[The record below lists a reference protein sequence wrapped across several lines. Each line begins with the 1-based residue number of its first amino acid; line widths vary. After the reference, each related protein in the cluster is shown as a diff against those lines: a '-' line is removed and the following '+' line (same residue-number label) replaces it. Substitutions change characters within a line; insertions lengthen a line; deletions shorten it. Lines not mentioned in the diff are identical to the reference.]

1 MNNMRRS
8 SKQPSNSRQTETEQL
23 AKILASSAVNIVGNY
38 VLGRTL
44 GEGSFGK
51 VKLATHTLTGQE
63 VICFVLGCLEVLS
76 NESTVYFRTLQSK
89 VAVKVVDKI
98 HAAVVAREIETWRH
112 LHHPNI
118 AQLLEVL
125 VTESKIYM
133 ITEYCEG
140 GEAFDYLCSVGRMD
154 DGEAATRKLF
164 REIVMAVGYCH
175 EKNFVH
181 RDLKLEN
188 VLLTKELTVKVID
201 FGFTRPFKEQHLL
214 DTYCGSV
221 AYAAPE
227 MILGKKYSGPQADIW
242 SLGVI
247 LYTLLCGSLP
257 FDDDNESIVHQKISE
272 LDYELPD
279 YLHEDSKSLISQILK
294 INPTDRISVQDI
306 LLHPWFTHFREPS
319 NANHVPNAVSPSFS
333 TPEETLVCREMHS
346 LGLDVEKILDSVCA
360 DACDSASALWYLLLT
375 KNRERRIHEVRKDSG
390 REDSGDDDASVTGIE
405 PCSSA
410 TSREAL
416 FGSGDGSPLF
426 PLRGDHTKS
435 TLQMLLG
442 DQSVSHKSASVSV
455 GESMT
460 NLEKMASAA
469 RVKSVPPTFGA
480 SGPAVEAL
488 RLKSVNGGISIKTS
502 LAAAVGGDYPQTLQV
517 ETFLAEA
524 RRRRSLNPSD
534 VPSLKSPSIQANA
547 VAVENGAG
555 NARRRTS
562 VGILAAAIQNTTPVT
577 SSPNFQDVVSGGS
590 RRGLMINAMRANDV
604 PSIQLLGGFEFSTGS
619 LSNTASRT
627 KVAGD
632 VVGSSGATAGG
643 KYGRRADQNAANV
656 LVARSGTGSLGGS
669 SVTSSASSSPKTS
682 TPRQIAEES
691 EDDGGTDGKPSV
703 SGLSPMESRSV
714 GRRKAPG
721 VGTAGSFSPAISVVS
736 EPAGLGSKIR
746 NRSIVEED
754 E

>member
-23 AKILASSAVNIVGNY
+23 AKILASNTVNIVGNY

-63 VICFVLGCLEVLS
+63 
-76 NESTVYFRTLQSK
+76 

-188 VLLTKELTVKVID
+188 VLLTKDLTVKVID

-306 LLHPWFTHFREPS
+306 LLHPWFTHFREPP
-319 NANHVPNAVSPSFS
+319 NANHIPNAVSPSFS
-333 TPEETLVCREMHS
+333 TPEEALVCREMHS

-375 KNRERRIHEVRKDSG
+375 KNRERRTHEVRKDSG
-390 REDSGDDDASVTGIE
+390 REDSGDDDASVIGIE

-426 PLRGDHTKS
+426 PLRRGELTKS
-435 TLQMLLG
+435 MLG
-442 DQSVSHKSASVSV
+442 DQSVSHKSTSVSV

-460 NLEKMASAA
+460 NLEKMATAA

-480 SGPAVEAL
+480 SGPAVETL
-488 RLKSVNGGISIKTS
+488 RLKPLNGGIAIKTS

-555 NARRRTS
+555 GGLAAGNARRRTS

-577 SSPNFQDVVSGGS
+577 SSPNFQEVVSGGS

-604 PSIQLLGGFEFSTGS
+604 PSIQLLGGFEFSAGS
-619 LSNTASRT
+619 PSNTASRT
-627 KVAGD
+627 KIVGD
-632 VVGSSGATAGG
+632 AVGSSGATVGG
-643 KYGRRADQNAANV
+643 KYGRRADQNAGNV
-656 LVARSGTGSLGGS
+656 LARSGTGSLAGS
-669 SVTSSASSSPKTS
+669 SVSSSASSSPKTS

-691 EDDGGTDGKPSV
+691 EDDGGADGKSSV
-703 SGLSPMESRSV
+703 SGLSPMESRSL

-721 VGTAGSFSPAISVVS
+721 VGTAGSFSPAISVIS

>member
-23 AKILASSAVNIVGNY
+23 AKILASSTVNIVGNY

-63 VICFVLGCLEVLS
+63 
-76 NESTVYFRTLQSK
+76 

-188 VLLTKELTVKVID
+188 VLLTKDLTVKVID

-306 LLHPWFTHFREPS
+306 LLHPWFTQFRES
-319 NANHVPNAVSPSFS
+319 NSTHSPNAVSPSFS

-346 LGLDVEKILDSVCA
+346 LGLDVAKILDSVCA

-375 KNRERRIHEVRKDSG
+375 KNRERRIHEVRKDSAG
-390 REDSGDDDASVTGIE
+390 REDSGDDDASVIGID
-405 PCSSA
+405 PCSSG

-416 FGSGDGSPLF
+416 FGSGDASPVF
-426 PLRGDHTKS
+426 PRRGEHTKS

-442 DQSVSHKSASVSV
+442 NQSVSHKSASVSV

-460 NLEKMASAA
+460 NLEKMATAG
-469 RVKSVPPTFGA
+469 RVKSVPPNFGG
-480 SGPAVEAL
+480 SEPAVEAL
-488 RLKSVNGGISIKTS
+488 RLKPMNVGMSVRTS
-502 LAAAVGGDYPQTLQV
+502 VSAAVGGDYPQTLQV

-534 VPSLKSPSIQANA
+534 LPSLKSPSIQANA

-555 NARRRTS
+555 GIAGGNVRRAS
-562 VGILAAAIQNTTPVT
+562 VGILAAALQNSTSVT
-577 SSPNFQDVVSGGS
+577 SSPNFQEAVSGGS
-590 RRGLMINAMRANDV
+590 RRGLMINAMRSNEI

-619 LSNTASRT
+619 PSNNASRS
-627 KVAGD
+627 KLAGD
-632 VVGSSGATAGG
+632 VVGSSGGAVGG
-643 KYGRRADQNAANV
+643 KYGRRADQNAGNV

-669 SVTSSASSSPKTS
+669 SVSSSASSSPKLS

-691 EDDGGTDGKPSV
+691 EDDGGVAAADGKSSL
-703 SGLSPMESRSV
+703 SGLSPMESRSL

-721 VGTAGSFSPAISVVS
+721 GGTAGSFGPAVSVIS
-736 EPAGLGSKIR
+736 EPVGLGSKIR